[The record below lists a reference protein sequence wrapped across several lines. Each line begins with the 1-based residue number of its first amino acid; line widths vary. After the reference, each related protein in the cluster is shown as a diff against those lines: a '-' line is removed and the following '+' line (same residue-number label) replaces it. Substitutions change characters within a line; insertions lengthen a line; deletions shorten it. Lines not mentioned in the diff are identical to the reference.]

1 MEQQSASVRSIF
13 GRASAISSPTE
24 REAYLNAACDGKPDL
39 RQELNDLLRALDQA
53 GSFLGRPAAEAFP
66 TATAV
71 PGVGTGNEDEE
82 LVLDYLKPT
91 RAPGSLGLLGHYEI
105 QEVLGRGGF
114 GTVFRAFDEKLCR
127 VVAIKVLGPRLA
139 GSAAAKRRFLR
150 EARSAAG
157 IQNEHVVA
165 VHAVEEE
172 PLPYLVM
179 DYVAGQT
186 LQDKLDKV
194 GPLNLAAVLRI
205 GAQIAEG
212 LAAAHKHGLVH
223 RDIKPSNILLENGVE
238 RVKITDFGLARAADD
253 ASITQSGV
261 VAGTPMYMSPEQ
273 AEGKTLDHRTDLF
286 SLGSVIYATCTGH
299 PPFRA
304 NTTVAVLKRV
314 CEDTPRP
321 IREMNPEV
329 PNWLEEIVT
338 RLLAKNPVDRFASA
352 REVAELLAGHLSHV
366 QANSGVQSV
375 LGVKSAPASPS
386 AGRSSRWAW
395 GIAFLALAALSV
407 GVWERMSRANKPSNG
422 SPDGE
427 QAGSTT
433 PPAPSGTP
441 PTPAPRPPRP
451 RLVTAPFDA
460 TQARVEQDAWAAYLR
475 EPVGVTNTLGMKLQ
489 VIPPGEFFMTQQYRV
504 RISRPF
510 RIAAH
515 EVTIGQFR
523 TFVNETGYKTD
534 AEASGKG
541 GGVMDRTGKTI
552 DPSPDYTW
560 RNPDVAPGNDY
571 PVAQLSWQDAQR
583 FCEWLSRK
591 EGRKYRL
598 PTEAEWEW
606 ACRAGT
612 VTKYHFGDDSAEL
625 GDYAWYSDNA
635 DWHSHPVGQK
645 KPNAWGLFDM
655 HGNIC
660 EYCRDWY
667 AELPAAVVTDPQ
679 GPAQEPTDGGTRV
692 IRSLSF
698 AESADWAHGSRR
710 PSVDRSQS
718 VDVPF
723 RLPRGLRDSGVT
735 TNRCS
740 PCV

>member
-1 MEQQSASVRSIF
+1 
-13 GRASAISSPTE
+13 
-24 REAYLNAACDGKPDL
+24 
-39 RQELNDLLRALDQA
+39 
-53 GSFLGRPAAEAFP
+53 
-66 TATAV
+66 
-71 PGVGTGNEDEE
+71 
-82 LVLDYLKPT
+82 
-91 RAPGSLGLLGHYEI
+91 
-105 QEVLGRGGF
+105 VLGRGGF

-139 GSAAAKRRFLR
+139 GSAAARRRFLR

-186 LQDKLDKV
+186 LQEKLDKV

-286 SLGSVIYATCTGH
+286 SLGSVIYAACTGH

-314 CEDTPRP
+314 CEVTPQP
-321 IREMNPEV
+321 IREVNPEV
-329 PNWLEEIVT
+329 PQWLEEIVT
-338 RLLAKNPVDRFASA
+338 RLHAKNPTDRFASA

-366 QANSGVQSV
+366 QANSGVRLV
-375 LGVKSAPASPS
+375 PGLKSIPVSS
-386 AGRSSRWAW
+386 TGRSSRWAW
-395 GIAFLALAALSV
+395 AIAFLALAALSV
-407 GVWERMSRANKPSNG
+407 VVWERTTRADKDTNA
-422 SPDGE
+422 SPGGE
-427 QAGSTT
+427 QAGPST
-433 PPAPSGTP
+433 PPAPSDP
-441 PTPAPRPPRP
+441 APTPTLPPRP
-451 RLVTAPFDA
+451 RPATAPFDA
-460 TQARVEQDAWAAYLR
+460 AQARAEQDAWAAYLG
-475 EPVGVTNTLGMKLQ
+475 EPVGATNTLGMKLQ

-523 TFVNETGYKTD
+523 AFANETGYKTD

-552 DPSPDYTW
+552 DPSPDSTW
-560 RNPDVAPGNDY
+560 RHADVMRGNDY

-598 PTEAEWEW
+598 PTETEWEW

-612 VTKYHFGDDSAEL
+612 VTKYSFGDDPAEL

-655 HGNIC
+655 HGNVC
-660 EYCRDWY
+660 EYCRDWA
-667 AELPAAVVTDPQ
+667 AELPSAVVTDPQ
-679 GPAQEPTDGGTRV
+679 GPAQEPADGGTRV

-698 AESADWAHGSRR
+698 AESADWAHTAGRASIA
-710 PSVDRSQS
+710 PNLSMFHFG
-718 VDVPF
+718 F
-723 RLPRGLRDSGVT
+723 RVVCEIPE
-735 TNRCS
+735 
-740 PCV
+740 